1 MKKRLVLPMIRY
13 IKIGTIAILTCCLCI
28 AIAPVVPSVVAKS
41 PDWVVRSNKFANVLE
56 KAIVAKDCQKK
67 LAVSESLQEIDPKF
81 KECRQQSISQAVQ
94 DLEQKLS
101 QEKDASLHLDLEIL
115 VKAGQQELRSHALDE
130 KYRVPY
136 FNLSKGILESLRS
149 ELKSSTNPQE
159 AVLTKLKQYAGLE
172 PGKIAITS
180 SLEQSIQSQ
189 LQKTELDFPSKE
201 QLEADLKS
209 DASQVY
215 EIHAFLEKQHVPG
228 YEDAYTQLKTQL
240 FNYEMF
246 IRREVLSKAEKNFR
260 LPAELYAFKLE
271 EQGIEAPIEEVM
283 QQAHTAFTQVQQQ
296 MEEIAPQVAQKKRL
310 NAHHYREVIQ
320 ELKQEQL
327 SAEDT
332 LRLYQDRAKD
342 LEIILQRQHLV
353 TLPKHRFKIRLATV
367 KENKDFPV
375 PLYKASSRTFVI
387 PVLQDRAKAK
397 LYNDFTNPAM
407 SWTLTVHEGSPGHDL
422 QFATVREQK
431 LSYARTVFA
440 GNATNSEGW
449 ATYAEVIMRPY
460 MPLEG
465 RFMSLEFQ
473 LLRAA
478 RAFLEPEL
486 QLGKITIDDALR
498 ILTQDAGFSKIF
510 AEQEVKRYT
519 AKLPGQAPSYFYGSQ
534 QLLAL
539 RSQSEKR
546 LGTQFSPQKFN
557 DFILAQGFLTPKLI
571 EQVLPS
577 KM

>member
-13 IKIGTIAILTCCLCI
+13 IKLGAIAILTCCLCI

-41 PDWVVRSNKFANVLE
+41 PEWVVRSNKFANVLE

-81 KECRQQSISQAVQ
+81 KACRQQSISQAVQ
-94 DLEQKLS
+94 KLEQKLS

-115 VKAGQQELRSHALDE
+115 IKAGQQELRSYALDE

-136 FNLSKGILESLRS
+136 FNLGKGILESLRS
-149 ELKSSTNPQE
+149 ESKSSSNPRE

-172 PGKIAITS
+172 PGKTALAS
-180 SLEQSIQSQ
+180 LLEQAIQVQ
-189 LQKTELDFPSKE
+189 LQKSELALPSKE

-215 EIHAFLEKQHVPG
+215 EIDAFLEKQNVPG
-228 YEDAYTQLKTQL
+228 YKEAYAQLETQL

-246 IRREVLSKAEKNFR
+246 IRREVLSKVKKNFR
-260 LPAELYAFKLE
+260 LPTELYVFKLE

-296 MEEIAPQVAQKKRL
+296 MEEIAPQVAQKKGL

-407 SWTLTVHEGSPGHDL
+407 SWTLTVHEGRPGHDL
-422 QFATVREQK
+422 Q
-431 LSYARTVFA
+431 LSTMKDRHLSRARTDFA
-440 GNATNSEGW
+440 RNATSIEGW
-449 ATYAEVIMRPY
+449 ATYAETIMQPY

-465 RFMSLEFQ
+465 KFMSLQFQ
-473 LLRAA
+473 L
-478 RAFLEPEL
+478 
-486 QLGKITIDDALR
+486 GT
-498 ILTQDAGFSKIF
+498 SK
-510 AEQEVKRYT
+510 E
-519 AKLPGQAPSYFYGSQ
+519 
-534 QLLAL
+534 
-539 RSQSEKR
+539 
-546 LGTQFSPQKFN
+546 
-557 DFILAQGFLTPKLI
+557 
-571 EQVLPS
+571 
-577 KM
+577 